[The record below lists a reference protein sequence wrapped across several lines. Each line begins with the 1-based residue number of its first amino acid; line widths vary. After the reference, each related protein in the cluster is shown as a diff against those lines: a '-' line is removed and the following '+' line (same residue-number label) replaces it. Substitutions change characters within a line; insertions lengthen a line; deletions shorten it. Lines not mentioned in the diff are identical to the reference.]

1 MYANHGKYAVSLSLL
16 DANNCTSFKS
26 DTLTIWPRPI
36 ASFTSDTICFR
47 DSTNHTSQST
57 ISLPLGG
64 AITTYRWTF
73 GGGGTSS
80 VQQTKHVHP
89 TAGLHTTELHVT
101 DLNGCTDSISQT
113 VVVDTLPVA
122 LFAADTV
129 CFGNQTS
136 FTDKSFG
143 RGSTLNTWGWDLG
156 NTQTSNIQ
164 NPTITYSAAGS
175 YNVKLS
181 IADAKGCKDDTVQ
194 LVVVDTLPV
203 AVFSVNDN
211 CLGDSSLFTDN
222 SQQGSNPFT
231 SWKWKFGDGD
241 SSSLQSPKHL
251 YANHGKYQVYLLVL
265 DDNNCAA
272 DTTDSLTIWP
282 RPIASFTSD
291 TICFRDST
299 NHTSQSTITL
309 PLGGAITTYR
319 WTFGGGGTSSV
330 QQTKHVYPTAGLH
343 TTELH
348 VTDLNGCTD
357 SISQTVVVDT
367 LPVALFAADT
377 VCFGNQTSFTDKSF
391 GRGSTLNT
399 WGWDLGNTQTSN
411 IQNPTITYSAA
422 GSYNVKLSIADAKGC
437 KDDTVQLVVVDTL
450 PVAVFSV
457 NDNCLGDSSLFTDNS
472 QQGSN
477 PFTSWKWKFGDGDSS
492 SLQSPK
498 HLYANHGKYQVYLLV
513 LDDNNC
519 AADTTDSLT
528 IWPRPIASFTSDTI
542 CFRDSTNHTSQ
553 STITLPLGGAITSYR
568 WTFGGGG
575 TSSLQQTKHIY
586 PSAGLHTTEL
596 HLTDVNGCTDSISQT
611 VVVDTLPLIVFT
623 VDSVCLNDTVSF
635 INNSRGAAWANIVSW
650 KWDFGNADSSL
661 LKAPAYLYPN
671 YGVFGVTLSAI
682 DSKGCRNSSTDSLII
697 YPLPT
702 AIFNFTHACQP
713 APACTG
719 SPVTFNST
727 STIPSL
733 GGGISTYN
741 WDIDNN
747 TVVDYTV
754 NPAIHRYAL
763 KGKYTIVHEVISPYG
778 CFDTAHKII
787 EITEAPI
794 AVFSVDST
802 NACGPLQVVIS
813 DSSKGFV
820 SNYSWTIFAASS
832 GIGTPIFSSTSK
844 NPNPVPAL
852 LPGRLGDT
860 SYVVQLIVSSCCG
873 ADTAYDTIIVKPLP
887 IVDFRTS
894 VNSGCS
900 PLRVNITA
908 DSLIFGSTNYLILNF
923 GDGSKNDTIY
933 PNSLS
938 PIWRPSSHYFFYNGP
953 SADTTYYLSVIGVNG
968 CGRDTATQPI
978 RVEPNRVFSFFT
990 ISKTK
995 GCAPLAV
1002 TFTSFAT
1009 GATQISYDF
1018 NYDSTRA
1025 IPNFPVVTPN
1035 KSYTHTF
1042 LSGGKFLIAQFVTNG
1057 CSIDTSFQE
1066 IEVFPQPEANFTV
1079 NDSICNNVSLAII
1092 NNSSISSGSI
1102 NGYEWDFDNGDNDVI
1117 RTPTYTYPIGGNY
1130 TISLIVTSNLG
1141 CKDTATALVRV
1152 FGKPTVDFSLQNS
1165 CLNAQPVVIR
1175 NLSRANNDPVI
1186 GTDWQFG
1193 DGNSSS
1199 TWSPLH
1205 SYLAPGTYSVSL
1217 KLVTHNGCADSLTK
1231 SIVLYPVPLADFSS
1245 SYLNGDSC
1253 GLDVEVSFINKS
1265 TGANGA
1271 TWYFN
1276 WNGDR
1281 TDSSSLISPSK
1292 KYNVNEI
1299 YLVKLVAKNAFNC
1312 ADTQDRKI
1320 GVYPIPIADLSL
1332 LTTSGCLPI
1341 EMEYNDLSTY
1351 SWEGINDSKISE
1363 RKFKLGDQWYPIQ
1376 EIASLFT
1383 ESGVFNPLFS
1393 VRSNFGCSD
1402 TIQLQNKVSVYPV
1415 LIADFEIEEVE
1426 NTTFY
1431 FNNTSILSSG
1441 IPNYTWTF
1449 GDSTKSIEESPTH
1462 KYDVNA
1468 YYRELDFE
1476 VCLIIDDSHDCKS
1489 DTCKPLHIEPWT
1501 LFVPNAMTPE
1511 RGKGEETVFLPK
1523 GLNLSTYH
1531 LQIFDTWG
1539 NKLWESTL
1547 LNSIDGSPLEAWDGT
1562 YRGTLV
1568 PHGTYVWRIDAVF
1581 EGGRVWDGKYYEGE
1595 GTKRVGTISVIR

>member
-1 MYANHGKYAVSLSLL
+1 M
-16 DANNCTSFKS
+16 
-26 DTLTIWPRPI
+26 
-36 ASFTSDTICFR
+36 
-47 DSTNHTSQST
+47 
-57 ISLPLGG
+57 
-64 AITTYRWTF
+64 
-73 GGGGTSS
+73 
-80 VQQTKHVHP
+80 
-89 TAGLHTTELHVT
+89 
-101 DLNGCTDSISQT
+101 
-113 VVVDTLPVA
+113 
-122 LFAADTV
+122 
-129 CFGNQTS
+129 
-136 FTDKSFG
+136 
-143 RGSTLNTWGWDLG
+143 
-156 NTQTSNIQ
+156 
-164 NPTITYSAAGS
+164 
-175 YNVKLS
+175 
-181 IADAKGCKDDTVQ
+181 
-194 LVVVDTLPV
+194 
-203 AVFSVNDN
+203 
-211 CLGDSSLFTDN
+211 
-222 SQQGSNPFT
+222 
-231 SWKWKFGDGD
+231 
-241 SSSLQSPKHL
+241 
-251 YANHGKYQVYLLVL
+251 YLLVL

-477 PFTSWKWKFGDGDSS
+477 PFTGWKWRFGDGDTS

-498 HLYANHGKYQVYLLV
+498 HLYANHGKYQVYLQV